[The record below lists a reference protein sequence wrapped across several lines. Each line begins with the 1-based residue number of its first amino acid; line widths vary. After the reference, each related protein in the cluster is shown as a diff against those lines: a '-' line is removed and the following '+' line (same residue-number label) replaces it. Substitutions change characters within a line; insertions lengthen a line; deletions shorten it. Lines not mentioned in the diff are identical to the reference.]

1 MMAVSVDRSHVPVPG
16 PIRGFDFP
24 PVAGSRMAN
33 GLDLRIVRAA
43 RFPIVTA
50 MLILDAGEWAV
61 DPTKAGLAVL
71 AGDALEGGT
80 ARHSAAEL
88 AEALEGIGAGLGVTT
103 GWDATTV
110 TVSCLAERLG
120 EALVLMAEVVLEPA
134 FPPEEFDRVRDQR
147 LAAIRQRAMN
157 PSTVAG
163 DHAARFIHA
172 DGVPF
177 ARPVAGMEETI
188 GPLSGDDAR
197 SWLGKRYLP
206 GGAGLVIVGDV
217 DGGETETL
225 AEGCFGGWS
234 GTAEPSDPVAVTPRN
249 KRRRV
254 EIVHRPGAVQSEIR
268 MGHVG
273 VSKAT
278 PDYFS
283 LLVYNTILGG
293 SFTSR
298 LNLNLREKHGF
309 TYGVRSRFRF
319 RKNAG
324 PFGISTAVETAVTAD
339 AVREA
344 MSEVETLGKDGPSVD
359 EFDAARDYIVGIFP
373 LRLETTS
380 QLASRV
386 GELIIY
392 GLPDDYHATYRD
404 CLRAVTREETLGA
417 GRKHVRPDD
426 MCIVVVGDA
435 DEIRAPIEA
444 LELGPVEVHEV
455 G

>member
-1 MMAVSVDRSHVPVPG
+1 MMEASFDRSEAPVPG

-24 PVAGSRMAN
+24 PVAASRMAS
-33 GLDLRIVRAA
+33 GLDLRVVRAA

-61 DPTKAGLAVL
+61 DPIQAGLAVL

-88 AEALEGIGAGLGVTT
+88 AEALEGIGAGVGVTT

-120 EALVLMAEVVLEPA
+120 EALALMAEVVLEPT
-134 FPPEEFDRVRDQR
+134 FPAEEFDRVRDQR
-147 LAAIRQRAMN
+147 LAAIQQRAMN

-163 DHAARFIHA
+163 DHAARSIHA

-177 ARPVAGMEETI
+177 GRPVAGTEETI
-188 GPLSGDDAR
+188 GPLSEDDAR
-197 SWLGKRYLP
+197 VWLGKRYRP
-206 GGAGLVIVGDV
+206 GGAGLVVVGDV
-217 DGGETETL
+217 DGREIETL
-225 AEGCFGGWS
+225 AESCFGAWS
-234 GTAEPSDPVAVTPRN
+234 GTVEPSDPVMVTPRHEH
-249 KRRRV
+249 RRI
-254 EIVHRPGAVQSEIR
+254 EIVHRRGAVQSEIR

-273 VSKAT
+273 VSKST

-309 TYGVRSRFRF
+309 TYGVRSQFRF
-319 RKNAG
+319 CRNAG

-344 MSEVETLGKDGPSVD
+344 MSELETLGNDGPSAD
-359 EFDAARDYIVGIFP
+359 EVDAARDYIVGIFP

-380 QLASRV
+380 QLAFRV

-404 CLRAVTREETLGA
+404 RLRAVTLEETAEA
-417 GRKHVRPDD
+417 GRKHVRPEE
-426 MCIVVVGDA
+426 MSIVVVGDA
-435 DEIRAPIEA
+435 DEIRAP
-444 LELGPVEVHEV
+444 LEELDLGPVEVLEV

>member
-1 MMAVSVDRSHVPVPG
+1 MMAASFDRSEAPVPG
-16 PIRGFDFP
+16 PIRRFDFP
-24 PVAGSRMAN
+24 RVTESRMAN

-61 DPTKAGLAVL
+61 DSTQAGLAVL

-80 ARHSAAEL
+80 ARRSATEL

-110 TVSCLAERLG
+110 AVSCLAERLG
-120 EALVLMAEVVLEPA
+120 EALALMAEVVLEPT
-134 FPPEEFDRVRDQR
+134 FPAEEFDRVRDQR
-147 LAAIRQRAMN
+147 LAAIQQRAMN

-177 ARPVAGMEETI
+177 GRPVAGTEETI
-188 GPLSGDDAR
+188 EPLSGDDAR
-197 SWLGKRYLP
+197 SWLGERYCP
-206 GGAGLVIVGDV
+206 GGSGLVIVGDI
-217 DGGETETL
+217 DGGELETL
-225 AEGCFGGWS
+225 VEGCFGAWS
-234 GTAEPSDPVAVTPRN
+234 GTVEPSDPVAVTPRHE
-249 KRRRV
+249 RRSV

-273 VSKAT
+273 VSKVT

-309 TYGVRSRFRF
+309 TYGVRSHFGFR
-319 RKNAG
+319 RNAG
-324 PFGISTAVETAVTAD
+324 PFGISMAVETAVTAD

-344 MSEVETLGKDGPSVD
+344 MFEVETLVNDGASAD
-359 EFDAARDYIVGIFP
+359 EVDAARDYIVGIFP

-404 CLRAVTREETLGA
+404 RLRAVTQKETTEA
-417 GRKHVRPDD
+417 GRRHVRPEE
-426 MCIVVVGDA
+426 MSIVVVGDA
-435 DEIRAPIEA
+435 DEIRAPLEA
-444 LELGPVEVHEV
+444 LELGPVEVHELA
-455 G
+455 

>member
-1 MMAVSVDRSHVPVPG
+1 MATSFDRSDAPVPG

-24 PVAGSRMAN
+24 PVAESRMAN

-50 MLILDAGEWAV
+50 MLFLDAGEWAV

-88 AEALEGIGAGLGVTT
+88 AKALEGIGAGLGVTT

-120 EALVLMAEVVLEPA
+120 EALALMAEVVLEPT
-134 FPPEEFDRVRDQR
+134 FPAEEFDRVRDQR
-147 LAAIRQRAMN
+147 LATIQQRAMN

-177 ARPVAGMEETI
+177 GRPVAGTEETI
-188 GPLSGDDAR
+188 GSLSGDDAR
-197 SWLGKRYLP
+197 SWLGERYCS
-206 GGAGLVIVGDV
+206 GGAGLAVVGDV
-217 DGGETETL
+217 DGGEIETL
-225 AEGCFGGWS
+225 VEGCFGAWN
-234 GTAEPSDPVAVTPRN
+234 GTVEPVDPVAVTPRHEH
-249 KRRRV
+249 RRV

-268 MGHVG
+268 MGHIG

-278 PDYFS
+278 PDYFP

-309 TYGVRSRFRF
+309 TYGVRSQFRF
-319 RKNAG
+319 RRNAG

-344 MSEVETLGKDGPSVD
+344 MSEVETLGKEGPSAEEV
-359 EFDAARDYIVGIFP
+359 DAARDYIVGIFP
-373 LRLETTS
+373 LRLETTG

-392 GLPDDYHATYRD
+392 GLPADYHATYRD
-404 CLRAVTREETLGA
+404 RLRAVTQEETAEA
-417 GRKHVRPDD
+417 GRKHVRPEH
-426 MCIVVVGDA
+426 MSIVVVGDA
-435 DEIRAPIEA
+435 DEIRAPLEA
-444 LELGPVEVHEV
+444 LELGPVEIHEV

>member
-1 MMAVSVDRSHVPVPG
+1 MMAGSFARSDVPAPG

-24 PVAGSRMAN
+24 PVSGTRMAN

-50 MLILDAGEWAV
+50 MLILDAGEWGV
-61 DPTKAGLAVL
+61 DPIQAGLAVL

-80 ARHSAAEL
+80 ARHSAAGL

-120 EALVLMAEVVLEPA
+120 EALVLMAEVVLEPI
-134 FPPEEFDRVRDQR
+134 FPAEEFDRVRHQR
-147 LAAIRQRAMN
+147 LAAIQQRAMN

-177 ARPVAGMEETI
+177 GRPVAGTEETV

-197 SWLGKRYLP
+197 SWLAKRYCP
-206 GGAGLVIVGDV
+206 GGAGLVVVGDV
-217 DGGETETL
+217 DAGEIEAL
-225 AEGCFGGWS
+225 AAGCFGAWS
-234 GTAEPSDPVAVTPRN
+234 GAVEPSDPVAVVQRHDG
-249 KRRRV
+249 RRI

-298 LNLNLREKHGF
+298 LNLNLRERHGF
-309 TYGVRSRFRF
+309 TYGARSQFRF
-319 RKNAG
+319 RRNAG
-324 PFGISTAVETAVTAD
+324 PFVISTAVETAVTAD

-344 MSEVETLGKDGPSVD
+344 MSEVETLGNDGPSPD
-359 EFDAARDYIVGIFP
+359 EVDAARDYIVGIFP

-386 GELIIY
+386 GELIIF

-404 CLRAVTREETLGA
+404 RLRAVTQEDTAEA
-417 GRKHVRPDD
+417 GRKHVRPEQ
-426 MCIVVVGDA
+426 MSVVIVGDA
-435 DEIRAPIEA
+435 DEIRAP
-444 LELGPVEVHEV
+444 LEELDLGPVEVHEA